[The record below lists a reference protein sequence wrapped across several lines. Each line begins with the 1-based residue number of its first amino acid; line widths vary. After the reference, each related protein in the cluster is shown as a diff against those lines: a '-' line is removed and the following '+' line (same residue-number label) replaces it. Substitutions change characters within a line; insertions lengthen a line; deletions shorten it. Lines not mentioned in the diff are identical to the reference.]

1 MVVEGSSS
9 VVLLGV
15 PFMLLVE
22 VVLLG
27 GGSCGS
33 VGGSCGGYHVIYTN
47 VGGLCTSMSES
58 LPGSGSLAGTLSAAE
73 RIIRTIISMN
83 CYSL

>member
-1 MVVEGSSS
+1 MMVEGSSS

-15 PFMLLVE
+15 SFMLLVE

-33 VGGSCGGYHVIYTN
+33 VGGSCGRYHVIYTN
-47 VGGLCTSMSES
+47 VGGLCITSMSES
-58 LPGSGSLAGTLSAAE
+58 LPGSGSLEGTLSAAE
-73 RIIRTIISMN
+73 GIISMN
-83 CYSL
+83 FYSL

>member
-9 VVLLGV
+9 VVLLRV
-15 PFMLLVE
+15 SFMLLVE

-33 VGGSCGGYHVIYTN
+33 VGGSCGGYHVIYTRW
-47 VGGLCTSMSES
+47 GGCV
-58 LPGSGSLAGTLSAAE
+58 LPQ
-73 RIIRTIISMN
+73 
-83 CYSL
+83 